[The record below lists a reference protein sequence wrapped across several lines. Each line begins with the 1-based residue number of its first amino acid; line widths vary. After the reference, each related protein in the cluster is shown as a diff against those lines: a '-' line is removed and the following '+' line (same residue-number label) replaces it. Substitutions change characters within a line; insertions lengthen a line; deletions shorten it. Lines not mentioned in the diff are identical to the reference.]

1 MANNQAI
8 SKEQRRYLPSGYGKR
23 LASQFNCSVSKVYH
37 VVTGAL
43 TDYIILDELLDII
56 QRNIAIERRLKLQ
69 NQQSKRR
76 TND

>member
-8 SKEQRRYLPSGYGKR
+8 SKEQRRYLPSGYGKK

-37 VVTGAL
+37 VTTGDL
-43 TDYIILDELLDII
+43 TDYNIMEAMLDII
-56 QRNIAIERRLKLQ
+56 QRNIAIERRMKLL